1 MTKLCLL
8 LTLSFSDV
16 FLIILKQISIVKDRD
31 KQEDSE
37 LEDDLFI
44 SSVNVKDILR
54 FLKEREVCM

>member
-37 LEDDLFI
+37 LEDNLFI

>member
-16 FLIILKQISIVKDRD
+16 FLIIFKQICIVEDRD

-44 SSVNVKDILR
+44 SSVNVKDILS

>member
-44 SSVNVKDILR
+44 SSVNVKDILS